1 MDQYRH
7 HDRSKTLHG
16 NGGAALNHFLI
27 LNGNGTNHRRV
38 RSDPAKDGGKG
49 HICRIASGTKAH
61 KAERNAGAGG
71 KDSDCRFPARYTCVA
86 ARFGSSSG
94 VRR

>member
-38 RSDPAKDGGKG
+38 RSDPAKDGGK
-49 HICRIASGTKAH
+49 
-61 KAERNAGAGG
+61 
-71 KDSDCRFPARYTCVA
+71 DSDCRFPARYTCVA